1 VAWSDIRMTA
11 SDYPYSF
18 SQWFE
23 EYHDSFKFLD
33 DVGVKLV
40 QALISDGPRN
50 LMEAARKLGLPQS
63 TIYYRMKMLEE
74 KCHLQFEPILTRSN
88 LGLKRISTI
97 IYPNVR
103 SEKVVLS
110 KLKSIQYIDKYYRL
124 LTPNLGFLFVWQVP
138 EKSVGQ
144 LRRFLSDMQQDGLIK
159 DFTFNVLGEMYYCG
173 PSLEWYDPS
182 AKVWMFKW
190 SDVRKRLTESS
201 PIELGDPSNYTNLCD
216 KLDVFII
223 DQMQMN
229 SRIAFSDVAKVANVS
244 VPTVKYRY
252 EKLEKSKVLRGHH
265 AVILAFPPEAS
276 RLIDLKIEF
285 PSGRE
290 LGTFAAGLKGLPFA
304 LVYQKEM
311 GLENLI
317 IRIYLPSSEL
327 ASLLD
332 LLTELV
338 HANFITNF
346 SFVELDIR
354 TAELYSI
361 PSELFQDGQWK
372 FEIPSEVTAPL
383 NVVSK

>member
-1 VAWSDIRMTA
+1 MTE
-11 SDYPYSF
+11 YPYSF
-18 SQWFE
+18 TQAFE
-23 EYHDSFKFLD
+23 DFHESFKFLD

-40 QALISDGPRN
+40 QALITEGPRN

-74 KCHLQFEPILTRSN
+74 KCHLQFEPVLTRSK
-88 LGLKRISTI
+88 LGLKRVSTV
-97 IYPNVR
+97 IYPHMK
-103 SEKVVLS
+103 SAKVVVER
-110 KLKSIQYIDKYYRL
+110 LKSINYIDKYYRL
-124 LTPNLGFLFVWQVP
+124 LTSNLSYMFVWQVP

-159 DFTFNVLGEMYYCG
+159 DFTFNVLGEVNTCG

-182 AKVWMFKW
+182 EKMWMFKW
-190 SDVRKRLTESS
+190 SDIRKRLTESS
-201 PIELGDPSNYTNLCD
+201 PIELEDPSNYTNLCD
-216 KLDVFII
+216 KLDMFII

-229 SRIAFSDVAKVANVS
+229 SRMAFSDVAKAANVS

-252 EKLEKSKVLRGHH
+252 EKLERSGVLRGHYAH
-265 AVILAFPPEAS
+265 ILAFPPEIS
-276 RLIDLKIEF
+276 RLIELKVEF
-285 PSGRE
+285 PSSRE

-304 LVYQKEM
+304 VGYQKEM
-311 GLENLI
+311 GLENII

-327 ASLLD
+327 APLLD
-332 LLTELV
+332 LLTDLV

-372 FEIPSEVTAPL
+372 FEIPSVIAAPL